1 MTDRR
6 RARRY
11 LLCASATGCARVQ
24 QDALIDELA
33 ADRAIV
39 FASAPARRDE
49 SLLMLQTADDQDVT
63 ACDAKVI
70 ESTPVMRGGIVQFR
84 LELKLQRTRALGLQ
98 RVTAAS

>member
-33 ADRAIV
+33 VDRAVV

-49 SLLMLQTADDQDVT
+49 TLLMLQTTDDDDVT
-63 ACDAKVI
+63 ACDAQVI
-70 ESTPVMRGGIVQFR
+70 ASTPVMRGGIVQFR
-84 LELKLQRTRALGLQ
+84 LELRLQGARALGL
-98 RVTAAS
+98 RSVAPAS